1 MLISQRVPPLVGV
14 KQGRDGENEMYS
26 S

>member
-14 KQGRDGENEMYS
+14 KQGRDDENEMYS